1 MSRNYFVSR
10 IFAALSKY
18 TVNMKTKSGYN
29 YKIILASVLFIFI
42 TAVKLLFPSQTEGLR
57 AKLREA
63 VSRDADYSAAFEDLG
78 ERLSDG
84 AGKAV
89 AMLFGQDQE
98 NRVQPA
104 VYEPVTIQELRQD
117 AEYLIPDSPA
127 PSTGESEAAPSPTS
141 EPSPTPEP
149 EPSPSETPASVAAF
163 LESQAEFSD
172 YEIPVNVSY
181 EMPRLPFEYAS
192 PVSGYTSS
200 GFGYRLHPLD
210 NEVKFHY
217 GTDFAV
223 WSGTD
228 IQSFADGTVALVGW
242 DAGYGNY
249 VIVEHENDW
258 QTLYAHCSE
267 ILVYSG
273 QSVSKGDV
281 IAKSGATGEVTGPH
295 LHFELRKDGTFYNPE
310 FWLA

>member
-1 MSRNYFVSR
+1 M
-10 IFAALSKY
+10 
-18 TVNMKTKSGYN
+18 
-29 YKIILASVLFIFI
+29 
-42 TAVKLLFPSQTEGLR
+42 
-57 AKLREA
+57 
-63 VSRDADYSAAFEDLG
+63 
-78 ERLSDG
+78 
-84 AGKAV
+84 
-89 AMLFGQDQE
+89 
-98 NRVQPA
+98 
-104 VYEPVTIQELRQD
+104 
-117 AEYLIPDSPA
+117 
-127 PSTGESEAAPSPTS
+127 
-141 EPSPTPEP
+141 
-149 EPSPSETPASVAAF
+149 AAF
-163 LESQAEFSD
+163 LEAQAEFAD
-172 YEIPVNVSY
+172 YAVPANVSY

-200 GFGYRLHPLD
+200 GFGYRLHPLQ

-273 QSVSKGDV
+273 QSVSMGDV

>member
-1 MSRNYFVSR
+1 
-10 IFAALSKY
+10 
-18 TVNMKTKSGYN
+18 MKTKSGYN
-29 YKIILASVLFIFI
+29 YKIILASVLFVVI
-42 TAVKLLFPSQTEGLR
+42 TAAKLLFPAQTEGLR
-57 AKLREA
+57 ARLREA
-63 VSRDADYSAAFEDLG
+63 VSRDADYSAVFETIG

-84 AGKAV
+84 AEEA
-89 AMLFGQDQE
+89 AALLFGQTE
-98 NRVQPA
+98 RSAARPV
-104 VYEPVTIQELRQD
+104 VYEPVTIQQLRRET
-117 AEYLIPDSPA
+117 EYLIPESPA
-127 PSTGESEAAPSPTS
+127 PASEQP
-141 EPSPTPEP
+141 EPTPEP
-149 EPSPSETPASVAAF
+149 EPEPSETPAAVAAF
-163 LESQAEFSD
+163 LEAQAEFAD
-172 YEIPVNVSY
+172 YAVPANVSY

-200 GFGYRLHPLD
+200 GFGYRLHPLQ

-228 IQSFADGTVALVGW
+228 VQAFADGTVALVGW

-258 QTLYAHCSE
+258 RTLYAHLSE

-273 QSVSKGDV
+273 QSVSMGEV
-281 IAKSGATGEVTGPH
+281 IARSGATGEVTGPH
-295 LHFELRKDGTFYNPE
+295 LHLELRKNGTFYNPE

>member
-1 MSRNYFVSR
+1 M
-10 IFAALSKY
+10 
-18 TVNMKTKSGYN
+18 
-29 YKIILASVLFIFI
+29 
-42 TAVKLLFPSQTEGLR
+42 
-57 AKLREA
+57 
-63 VSRDADYSAAFEDLG
+63 
-78 ERLSDG
+78 
-84 AGKAV
+84 
-89 AMLFGQDQE
+89 
-98 NRVQPA
+98 
-104 VYEPVTIQELRQD
+104 
-117 AEYLIPDSPA
+117 
-127 PSTGESEAAPSPTS
+127 
-141 EPSPTPEP
+141 
-149 EPSPSETPASVAAF
+149 
-163 LESQAEFSD
+163 
-172 YEIPVNVSY
+172 
-181 EMPRLPFEYAS
+181 
-192 PVSGYTSS
+192 
-200 GFGYRLHPLD
+200 
-210 NEVKFHY
+210 KFHY

-273 QSVSKGDV
+273 QSVSMGDV